1 MIDLGTLQTA
11 WACAEC
17 RRYRRLALILVV
29 AATCALILL

>member
-29 AATCALILL
+29 AATCALFLL